1 MKCLDASSSVVLG
14 DQMVKIAKRRTS
26 WRAAA
31 EKYSAS
37 IGKSLLF
44 AFLAF
49 VSVTLILGSL
59 RALFVVIFGP
69 NLDSNGSGTRGL
81 SQFWMTWLE
90 LADPG
95 TQAYDNKSDTSIKVF
110 AVLAAALGV
119 ILLSTVIALLTN
131 AIDTVR
137 RAARQGRTAVNFE
150 GHIVILGWNGR
161 LFDILT
167 ELDWSVDG
175 KREEVVVLADIDKEE
190 MDKRLSVHSRELEK
204 LSITTRRGR
213 PTDREDLTLVSC
225 ESASRILILQDQMRA
240 ESKGGLSNQDSASLM
255 TLLTLASMSDVT
267 CPIIMA
273 LNDERSAHL
282 AMEIGG
288 ENVQAICSRDF
299 VARVLAQSSNSS
311 GMSWVFRELASF
323 EGSELFIVPFEGE
336 QPFEFS
342 SLAQLAVGGIPV
354 GVFDST
360 DDFVISPSADT
371 IVYPGRQVLIFGRS
385 PADFRW
391 EGTGEQRV
399 TAEVGAGWRR
409 TSEVKSLLIIGN
421 TYELQALIREVDS
434 YSAAGTTVS
443 LIPRSH
449 RGSLDALAEEM
460 NRNCQNLEVVVLD
473 INLEQLNSKSTF
485 SIDRFSDLFLLAEA
499 RTALEVPDDTDVAT
513 LGILVQ
519 LLNYCN
525 QSARNRPRI
534 LVEVLDTSNT
544 QALVLAGA
552 DDVLASNRFMS
563 SVMAMVTRD
572 PRMKPVFD
580 DLLDEKGCE
589 FYMRNAVGIRAETGG
604 LTFGMIRDAALQH
617 GEIAVGFRRNKQRF
631 DYQSNMGVCLN
642 PPANEECHLED
653 GDAII
658 VLAQD
663 G

>member
-1 MKCLDASSSVVLG
+1 MLDESTSVVLG
-14 DQMVKIAKRRTS
+14 EAMARKAKRRTS

-31 EKYSAS
+31 ERYSAS

-49 VSVTLILGSL
+49 VFVTLILGSL
-59 RALFVVIFGP
+59 RAAFVVIFSP
-69 NLDSNGSGTRGL
+69 NIDSNGSGTRGL

-95 TQAYDNKSDTSIKVF
+95 TQAYDNKSDTSVKVF

-137 RAARQGRTAVNFE
+137 RAARLGRTAVNFE
-150 GHIVILGWNGR
+150 GHFVVLGWNGR

-167 ELDWSVDG
+167 ELDWSVDSR
-175 KREEVVVLADIDKEE
+175 REEVVVLADIDKEE
-190 MDKRLSVHSRELEK
+190 MDERLSVHSRELK
-204 LSITTRRGR
+204 NLSITTRRGR
-213 PTDREDLTLVSC
+213 PTDREDLTLVAC
-225 ESASRILILQDQMRA
+225 ESATRILILQDQMRA
-240 ESKGGLSNQDSASLM
+240 DSTGSLSNQDSASLM
-255 TLLTLASMSDVT
+255 TLLTLASMENVT

-288 ENVQAICSRDF
+288 ANVQAICSRDF
-299 VARVLAQSSNSS
+299 VARVLAQSSS
-311 GMSWVFRELASF
+311 GSGISWVFRELVSF

-336 QPFEFS
+336 QAFEFS

-354 GVFDST
+354 GVFDSVEE
-360 DDFVISPSADT
+360 FVISPSPDT
-371 IVYPGRQVLIFGRS
+371 VIYPGREILVFGGS
-385 PADFRW
+385 PGEFRW
-391 EGTGEQRV
+391 ESIAAPRPK
-399 TAEVGAGWRR
+399 AEVVTGWRR
-409 TSEVKSLLIIGN
+409 QPEVKKLLIIGH
-421 TYELQALIREVDS
+421 TYELRALIREVDS
-434 YSAAGTTVS
+434 YSAAGTTIS

-449 RGSLDALAEEM
+449 LGQLGALAEEM
-460 NRNCQNLEVVVLD
+460 NQNCQNIDVDVLD
-473 INLEQLNSKSTF
+473 VALEELDSGSTF
-485 SIDRFSDLFLLAEA
+485 SIDIFSDLFILAEPNS
-499 RTALEVPDDTDVAT
+499 TLEVPDDTDVAT
-513 LGILVQ
+513 LGILVR

-525 QSARNRPRI
+525 QNPRERPRI
-534 LVEVLDTSNT
+534 LVEALDTSNT

-563 SVMAMVTRD
+563 SVMAMVARE

-580 DLLDEKGCE
+580 DLLDDKGCE
-589 FYMRNAVGIRAETGG
+589 FYLRNALGVSAETAGM
-604 LTFGMIRDAALQH
+604 TFGMIRDAALQH
-617 GEIAVGFRRNKQRF
+617 GEIAVGFRRNRQRF
-631 DYQSNMGVCLN
+631 DYQSNMGVYLN
-642 PPANEECHLED
+642 PPADEECHLED
-653 GDAII
+653 GDSII